1 LLSSFFNLLV
11 TPAEQPPPKLA
22 EANKILANGSSVK
35 WPSKP
40 TDPIKQKLKNFK
52 NQRPPAEMASAPS
65 RGHPHTPSFAGG
77 R

>member
-1 LLSSFFNLLV
+1 LRIFSICWYA
-11 TPAEQPPPKLA
+11 PAEQPLPKLA

-52 NQRPPAEMASAPS
+52 NQQPPVEMASAPS
-65 RGHPHTPSFAGG
+65 RGHPHTPSSAGG